1 LVPYH
6 FEFDPA
12 TGIARCRLEG
22 VLVDEE
28 MKRCYRQAGEF
39 FATID
44 PRGGI
49 FDLSAVTS
57 FEVSSKM
64 VHELANSLPILP
76 DPSRPRV
83 VVAPSPAAFGMAR
96 MFEIVGEST
105 RPNLHVV
112 RTNQEAF
119 AILGVWDPQFEPYP
133 K

>member
-1 LVPYH
+1 VPYH

-12 TGIARCRLEG
+12 SGIARIRLEG
-22 VLVDEE
+22 VLADEE
-28 MKRCYRQAGEF
+28 MRRCYREAGEF
-39 FATID
+39 FALVD
-44 PRGGI
+44 PQGSI

-57 FEVSSKM
+57 LEVTSRV

-105 RPNLHVV
+105 RPNLHIV
-112 RTNQEAF
+112 RTAQEAW
-119 AILGVWDPQFEPYP
+119 AILGVWEPRFEPHP